1 MLALTRKKG
10 EIIALKIN
18 TGEGRIAVKVLDLG
32 GGKVRLGIDAPNSVR
47 ILRGEIET
55 DQQDAS
61 ATESAGEG
69 AATTAA

>member
-32 GGKVRLGIDAPNSVR
+32 GGKVRLGIDAPDAVK
-47 ILRGEIET
+47 ILRGELIE
-55 DQQDAS
+55 DRKDA
-61 ATESAGEG
+61 A
-69 AATTAA
+69 

>member
-18 TGEGRIAVKVLDLG
+18 TGEGRIAIKVLDLG
-32 GGKVRLGIDAPNSVR
+32 GGKVRLGIDAPDSVR

-55 DQQDAS
+55 QENNHDC
-61 ATESAGEG
+61 
-69 AATTAA
+69 AAI